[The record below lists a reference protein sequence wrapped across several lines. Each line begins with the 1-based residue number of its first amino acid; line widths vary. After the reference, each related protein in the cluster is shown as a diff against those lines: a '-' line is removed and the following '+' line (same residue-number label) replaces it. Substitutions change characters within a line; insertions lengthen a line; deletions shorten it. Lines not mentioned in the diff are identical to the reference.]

1 MTSEEL
7 LKEAILSQYGSV
19 NRFAEELG
27 IAESSIRN
35 IFKRGIG
42 SVNAGTLVMICKKLN
57 VDVEALVD
65 GTFSPRPNVLKENL
79 YNEYVGQHNNDPIN
93 SNAPVVSDE
102 GERDRALLSVFHKL
116 NEEGQDRLLETAD
129 DMVRSGK
136 YIKNNPSRLGKTEV
150 G

>member
-7 LKEAILSQYGSV
+7 LKEAILNQYGSV
-19 NRFAEELG
+19 NRFAEKLG
-27 IAESSIRN
+27 IAESSVRN

-65 GTFSPRPNVLKENL
+65 GTFSPRPNDLKESL
-79 YNEYVGQHNNDPIN
+79 CNEYGEQLNNEPIY
-93 SNAPVVSDE
+93 SNTPAVSDE
-102 GERDRALLSVFHKL
+102 GEREILSIYRGLTVQGRDMLIAYGQLLHNQGFGEKDNQVK
-116 NEEGQDRLLETAD
+116 
-129 DMVRSGK
+129 
-136 YIKNNPSRLGKTEV
+136 V